1 MAACIW
7 YSENKSLK
15 DIPVSYKEHFGTWVG
30 LLILTLMTVAVSVT
44 NASLTM
50 LTVMTALTIATTKS
64 ILVAYYYM
72 HLKFDKK
79 IYRRMLWVVMGL
91 FISFMLLT
99 IIDYLTR

>member
-1 MAACIW
+1 MKE
-7 YSENKSLK
+7 ENHQH
-15 DIPVSYKEHFGTWVG
+15 IVSYKEHFGTWIG
-30 LLILTLMTVAVSVT
+30 LLILTSMTVAVSVT

-50 LTVMTALTIATTKS
+50 LTVMTAMTIATTKA

-79 IYRRMLWVVMGL
+79 IYRTMLWVVMGL
-91 FISFMLLT
+91 FVSFMLLT